1 MEFQR
6 MLVAFDC
13 FLDPR
18 DPTTIGEFEFE
29 AREDEFR
36 ITYWKLLIY
45 AVMPFVLGII
55 AISTWYTVLKY

>member
-1 MEFQR
+1 

-18 DPTTIGEFEFE
+18 DITEIKDDEFE
-29 AREDEFR
+29 AREEEFR

-45 AVMPFVLGII
+45 AVMPFFLGIVS
-55 AISTWYTVLKY
+55 ISTWYFSLLY

>member
-1 MEFQR
+1 

-18 DPTTIGEFEFE
+18 DPTLIGDFEFE
-29 AREDEFR
+29 AKEEEFR

-45 AVMPFVLGII
+45 AVMPFVLGSI
-55 AISTWYTVLKY
+55 AIVTWYMVLKY